1 MASKRLDIKEV
12 LKNIDANNKDWLS
25 NLPEEDFQAFDPFIV
40 MQFLSS
46 TNNRATHEEALLTVN
61 EVLNKDFTTLYNDK
75 DLFYRLCCVC
85 RGNGKT
91 FRPFVKPPKT
101 KKSTTLLQK
110 LILEYSDENM
120 SELECKLFIQKNKMY
135 GEDFWVDL
143 AESYG
148 WSESDVEKLLKEVKQ
163 II

>member
-1 MASKRLDIKEV
+1 MANKRLDIKEV

-25 NLPEEDFQAFDPFIV
+25 SLPDEDFEAFDPFIV

-46 TNNRATHEEALLTVN
+46 TNNSSTHEEALTTVN
-61 EVLNKDFTTLYNDK
+61 EVLNKDFTTLYDNK

-91 FRPFVKPPKT
+91 FRPFVKPPKS
-101 KKSTTLLQK
+101 KRSTTLLQQ
-110 LILEYSDENM
+110 LMLQYSDENM
-120 SELECKLFIQKNKMY
+120 SDLECRMMIQKNKIY

-148 WSESDVEKLLKEVKQ
+148 WSDAEIKKLLKEVKQ